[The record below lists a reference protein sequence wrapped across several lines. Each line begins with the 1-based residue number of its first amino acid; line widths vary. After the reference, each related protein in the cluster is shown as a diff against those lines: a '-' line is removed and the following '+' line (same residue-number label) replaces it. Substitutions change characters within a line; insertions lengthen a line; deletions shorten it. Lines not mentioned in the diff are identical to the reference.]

1 MEDEVEIETSRF
13 GKIKIDEAKIIYFTS
28 GILGFPDAK
37 RYVLIPHR
45 KDSPFFWLQAVDV
58 PELAFVV
65 ILPKIFFS
73 DFCPELPNEVKREI
87 HLHKGDQVDF
97 LAIVT
102 IPKEAPEK
110 MTVNLLGPIVV
121 NVTRRLARQVILDSR
136 RYPLKEPLLPRLKQ
150 NIASGFTPDAEKVPL
165 ATTLNK

>member
-1 MEDEVEIETSRF
+1 MEIETSRF
-13 GKIKIDEAKIIYFTS
+13 GKIKIDEAKIIYFTT
-28 GILGFPDAK
+28 GILGFPEAK

-65 ILPKIFFS
+65 ILPRIFFP
-73 DFCPELPNEVKREI
+73 DFCPELPQEVKREI
-87 HLHKGDQVDF
+87 HVREGDEIDF

-102 IPKEAPEK
+102 IPKEDPEK

-121 NVTRRLARQVILDSR
+121 NVTRRLAKQIILDAK
-136 RYPLKEPLLPRLKQ
+136 RYPLKEPLMPRLRQ
-150 NIASGFTPDAEKVPL
+150 SAAEGTSSRECSL
-165 ATTLNK
+165 AANLAK